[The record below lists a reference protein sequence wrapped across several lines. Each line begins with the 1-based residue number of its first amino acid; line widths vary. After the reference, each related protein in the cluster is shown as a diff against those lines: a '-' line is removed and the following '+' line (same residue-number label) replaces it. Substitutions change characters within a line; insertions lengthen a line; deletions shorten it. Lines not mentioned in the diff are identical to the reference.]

1 MVENQTV
8 DPDKPR
14 NVSYRL
20 IANGGLRDTIAQ
32 SLRRTLFG
40 LYRLSFSYTL
50 SFTDK
55 TVP

>member
-20 IANGGLRDTIAQ
+20 IANGRLRDTIAQ
-32 SLRRTLFG
+32 SLRPTLDR
-40 LYRLSFSYTL
+40 LYRLSISYTP
-50 SFTDK
+50 SFTD
-55 TVP
+55 